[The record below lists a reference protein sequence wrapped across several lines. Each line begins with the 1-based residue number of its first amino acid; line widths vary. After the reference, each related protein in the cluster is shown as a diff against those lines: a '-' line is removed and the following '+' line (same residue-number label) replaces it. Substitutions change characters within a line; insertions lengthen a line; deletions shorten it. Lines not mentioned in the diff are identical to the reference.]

1 MDRAERYVLDPVELV
16 RRAGEATG
24 QSRVVEI
31 ERYRVLT
38 HPVRIAHHTPSSHPT
53 VPGVSST
60 TPWPAVALGEPSQV
74 QQLPPGHHEVADRHQ
89 RCERAGAAHDDLEQQ
104 TGRVRPLR
112 REDVGHDG
120 AQDAAGELHAGVDRE
135 DPAEPPSA
143 GRGEG
148 VPDLRFRESYELLR
162 GSASE
167 VVDPV
172 VGVRGE
178 PDLGDPRPDDGGRRG
193 DGDAPPRL
201 QRGGRDELVARV
213 GAGGLGVGHAPAVTD
228 HGSIVHPTPPAVR
241 ATNRAVVVTTRGR
254 WPGPRTAPSWSAAV
268 AEAEHRFGRLTVL
281 VNNAGV
287 QNPPA
292 PIETTEAS
300 TWRRVLDIDL
310 TGAFFGIKAVTP
322 ALRRAGGG
330 SITNIG
336 SVMGTGVPPTTR
348 RTSPPSG
355 RCAA

>member
-1 MDRAERYVLDPVELV
+1 
-16 RRAGEATG
+16 
-24 QSRVVEI
+24 
-31 ERYRVLT
+31 
-38 HPVRIAHHTPSSHPT
+38 
-53 VPGVSST
+53 
-60 TPWPAVALGEPSQV
+60 
-74 QQLPPGHHEVADRHQ
+74 
-89 RCERAGAAHDDLEQQ
+89 
-104 TGRVRPLR
+104 
-112 REDVGHDG
+112 
-120 AQDAAGELHAGVDRE
+120 
-135 DPAEPPSA
+135 
-143 GRGEG
+143 
-148 VPDLRFRESYELLR
+148 
-162 GSASE
+162 
-167 VVDPV
+167 
-172 VGVRGE
+172 
-178 PDLGDPRPDDGGRRG
+178 
-193 DGDAPPRL
+193 
-201 QRGGRDELVARV
+201 
-213 GAGGLGVGHAPAVTD
+213 
-228 HGSIVHPTPPAVR
+228 VHPTPPAVR

-336 SVMGTGVPPTTR
+336 SVMGTGGPPTTR